1 MRTSFRKFKD
11 TKEIIA
17 VNVDDTNVAKDG
29 LCQCFS
35 DHVGLCYPEV
45 DTLRKETIP
54 AKPNEYCDLL
64 RAITRKGN
72 IVQIVD
78 TMHFTYA

>member
-1 MRTSFRKFKD
+1 MRTSFRKFK
-11 TKEIIA
+11 TTGEIIA

-45 DTLRKETIP
+45 ETLRKETLP
-54 AKPNEYCDLL
+54 AKSNQYVDLL
-64 RAITRKGN
+64 RSMTRNGYL
-72 IVQIVD
+72 VQIVD
-78 TMHFTYA
+78 TMHFTCE